1 MNIKIILSV
10 ALISVVM
17 NGCLIDRIKQKVY
30 HKSLKNR
37 DINRRSK
44 KLYKPTP
51 STLKVE
57 EKFIENK
64 TIAPSRREKSKISKK
79 SKNSVDKSS
88 KKVAK
93 KSKTKHIKKKI
104 KPEPYSIEKD
114 ETDPELLGPQSTLD
128 SNPLKRS
135 KEKVKKKVKEK
146 VKKN

>member
-17 NGCLIDRIKQKVY
+17 NGCLIDKIKQKIY
-30 HKSLKNR
+30 HKSQKDR
-37 DINRRSK
+37 DINRKSK

-64 TIAPSRREKSKISKK
+64 TIAPSRREKSKK
-79 SKNSVDKSS
+79 SKNSVYKSS
-88 KKVAK
+88 KKVLK

-128 SNPLKRS
+128 SNPLKKS
-135 KEKVKKKVKEK
+135 KEKVKEK